1 MINSIDL
8 KPLTEETIQEMGF
21 QGHDLWLV
29 KIDSAIYGPFE
40 TESLKHYVSDNE
52 ELFNEAEASL
62 SDETEWKSFWAY
74 TKFQRRKPQGIPSE
88 NYEGPFWLM
97 DVGRLSGP
105 FAHRDIDKK
114 IEMGILGMTDHLS
127 IDSGESWIK
136 IYEIHGFDRRSHSP
150 DELPRAPVEA
160 SFQKAKLEIVD
171 KLEQPHL
178 NTINELAGL
187 VWEEQLRGKVIRL
200 KKEEL
205 SPVHLKSAAIS
216 SSFKWASPSAA
227 AVFIGLLTTGY
238 FLFFSDKEVTL
249 VESSEQESVNRKN
262 KISDSRVSS
271 KGVVP
276 SAGFRSPSSVGYTQ
290 PSKINEPT
298 YQTHIETHAENY
310 PDAVAERAPSDTS
323 PAEAEQ
329 PPQEPS
335 LVENNQQQEDQS
347 LDAAMNTTPRSEEQP
362 VVEEASDF

>member
-1 MINSIDL
+1 MSNSIDL

-29 KIDSAIYGPFE
+29 KIDSVIYGPFE

-62 SDETEWKSFWAY
+62 SDETEWKSFWAH

-88 NYEGPFWLM
+88 NYQGPFWLM
-97 DVGRLSGP
+97 DAGRLSGP
-105 FAHRDIDKK
+105 FADREIDKK

-127 IDSGESWIK
+127 IDGGESWIK

-150 DELPRAPVEA
+150 EELPIAPVEA

-187 VWEEQLRGKVIRL
+187 VWEEQLRGKVIRF
-200 KKEEL
+200 KQEEL
-205 SPVHLKSAAIS
+205 SPVHIKSAAIN
-216 SSFKWASPSAA
+216 SSFKWASPVAA
-227 AVFIGLLTTGY
+227 AVVALLTTGY
-238 FLFFSDKEVTL
+238 FLVFSDKEVNL
-249 VESSEQESVNRKN
+249 VESSEQESLDRKN
-262 KISDSRVSS
+262 NISDSRVSS

-276 SAGFRSPSSVGYTQ
+276 SAGFRVPSSVGYTQ

-298 YQTHIETHAENY
+298 YQTHIETHAENN
-310 PDAVAERAPSDTS
+310 PEVVEERAPSDTIQG
-323 PAEAEQ
+323 EAEQ

-347 LDAAMNTTPRSEEQP
+347 LDAAMNTTPRPEEQP